1 MRIRVFQSSDINQ
14 MVSLFYE
21 TVHVVNARDYT
32 KEQLNA
38 WAPQDEMDAKLIN
51 WKDSFVRNI
60 TYIVETNDEIVG
72 FGDMTRNG
80 YLDRLFVHKNFQ
92 GQGIA
97 TALTNRLES
106 EARKIGLT
114 KMETEASITA
124 KPFFERHGYQVN
136 EPQTVERKGI
146 TLVNFK
152 MSKRLIFE

>member
-1 MRIRVFQSSDINQ
+1 MRIRVFQSADINQ

-21 TVHVVNARDYT
+21 TVHAVNARDYT

-38 WAPQDEMDAKLIN
+38 WAPKDEMDAKLIN

-60 TYIVETNDEIVG
+60 TYIAETNDEIVG
-72 FGDMTRNG
+72 FSDMTRNG

-92 GQGIA
+92 GRGIA
-97 TALTNRLES
+97 TELINKLET

-124 KPFFERHGYQVN
+124 KPFFERRGYQVI
-136 EPQTVERKGI
+136 EPQTVERKDI

-152 MSKRLIFE
+152 MSKRLISE

>member
-1 MRIRVFQSSDINQ
+1 MRMRAFQSSDINQ
-14 MVSLFYE
+14 MVSLFYG
-21 TVHVVNARDYT
+21 TVHAVNARDYT

-38 WAPQDEMDAKLIN
+38 WASKDEMDAKLIN

-60 TYIVETNDEIVG
+60 TYVGVINDEIVG

-97 TALTNRLES
+97 TALMIRFES

-124 KPFFERHGYQVN
+124 KPFFERRGYQVIV
-136 EPQTVERKGI
+136 PQTVERKGI
-146 TLVNFK
+146 TLINFK
-152 MSKRLIFE
+152 MSKRLISE

>member
-1 MRIRVFQSSDINQ
+1 MRIRAFQSSDINQ

-21 TVHVVNARDYT
+21 TVHAVNVRDYT

-38 WAPQDEMDAKLIN
+38 WAPKEEMDAKLIK

-60 TYIVETNDEIVG
+60 TYIAETNEEIVG

-80 YLDRLFVHKNFQ
+80 YLDRLFVHKYFQ

-97 TALTNRLES
+97 TALINKLES
-106 EARKIGLT
+106 EARKIGLA

-124 KPFFERHGYQVN
+124 KPFFERRGYQVI

-152 MSKRLIFE
+152 MSKRLISE

>member
-21 TVHVVNARDYT
+21 TVHAVNARDYT

-38 WAPQDEMDAKLIN
+38 WAPKDEMDAKLIN

-60 TYIVETNDEIVG
+60 TYVGVINDEIVG
-72 FGDMTRNG
+72 FGDMTHNG

-97 TALTNRLES
+97 TALINKLET

-124 KPFFERHGYQVN
+124 KPFFERHGYHVIA
-136 EPQTVERKGI
+136 P
-146 TLVNFK
+146 
-152 MSKRLIFE
+152 RL